1 MKTINYHFRNILTM
15 LAAIILSALASCTED
30 TTKPEEPE
38 TKPSSLTL
46 AQEEV
51 NMTAESGEAKISYTL
66 ENPQEG
72 IQIGIINESEWI
84 SDINTAVDGE
94 ISMTVASNE
103 EFEARE
109 AVVTVTYGED
119 INETFKVIQQGAEKP
134 ADFIINIES
143 TTTSSVTYG
152 ITPLDNEMPYVN
164 RIVAKEYFESMGSEE
179 NIFADDME
187 AINEYISYYGMSMEE
202 YLNTYLLKGPSTG
215 ITKKRVMP
223 SNEFVVYAYG
233 MDYSGKP
240 LTGIVSKETATASV
254 EMKDVTFDISVDAGL
269 GEAEITFTP
278 SDNDQ
283 YYLADIATAEEM
295 EMYEDYFRMRQGLLR
310 ENLYMYEDMGMPDP
324 NLILNGF
331 CKKGEY
337 TKTFSVKS
345 DTEYYAFAVC
355 VSDDIFFC
363 SEPSQQQFT
372 TDKVAQS
379 DNVIT
384 INVTDIE
391 TRIANYEINTTNDD
405 PYVYITLES
414 SAFKSLSDDEIIEQ
428 LLNTYDFSNFIRS
441 GSQSG
446 RLNNLEPETEYY
458 MFAFGYEAGAAT
470 TRLSKFLF
478 KTTEIVQS
486 NVTFSL
492 VLDKYFSG
500 KEYQEAY
507 PEDVTADIS
516 GHAVVLTAVIAEPSD
531 RVSIVYYDIL
541 TGDCTDPSTISD
553 EELIPQLVSTG
564 SSWRWNRMLMK
575 YDMDF
580 TLVGVSVDITGNY
593 GPVWR
598 KHVVFTEDGAS
609 PIEEYEEYN
618 DYLMEIAYGSSE
630 SEQAVPKIGF
640 MRAAD
645 L

>member
-1 MKTINYHFRNILTM
+1 MKTINYHFQNILTM

-51 NMTAESGEAKISYTL
+51 NMPAEGGEAKISYTL

-72 IQIGIINESEWI
+72 MQIGIINESEWI

-94 ISMTVASNE
+94 ISMTIASNE

-134 ADFIINIES
+134 ADFTINIES
-143 TTTSSVTYG
+143 TTTSSITYG

-254 EMKDVTFDISVDAGL
+254 EMKDVTFDISVDAGI

-283 YYLADIATAEEM
+283 YYVADITTREEM
-295 EMYEDYFRMRQGLLR
+295 EMYEDFFHMRQGLLR
-310 ENLYMYEDMGMPDP
+310 ETLYMYEDMGMSDP
-324 NLILNGF
+324 AYVLNSL
-331 CKKGEY
+331 CKGEY
-337 TKTFSVKS
+337 SNTFSLKS
-345 DTEYYAFAVC
+345 DTEYIAYAVC

-363 SEPSQQQFT
+363 SEPSQQQFR

-391 TRIANYEINTTNDD
+391 TRIANYEINTSNDD
-405 PYVYITLES
+405 PYIFITLES

-428 LLNTYDFSNFIRS
+428 LLNSYNFSSVVKS
-441 GSQSG
+441 GPQSG

-470 TRLSKFLF
+470 TGLSKFLF
-478 KTTEIVQS
+478 KTTEIAQS
-486 NVTFSL
+486 DVTFSL
-492 VLDKYFSG
+492 ILEKYFRG
-500 KEYQEAY
+500 KETQEKY
-507 PEDVTADIS
+507 PEDFTADIS
-516 GHAVVLTAVIAEPSD
+516 GHAVIPTAVMAEPSE
-531 RVSIVYYDIL
+531 RVSIVYYNIF
-541 TGDCTDPSTISD
+541 TGDYTDPSTVSD
-553 EELIPQLVSTG
+553 EEIIPQLVNTG
-564 SSWRWNRMLMK
+564 SSWRWNRMLVK
-575 YDMDF
+575 YDTDV
-580 TLVGVSVDITGNY
+580 TIIGVSVDISGNY

-598 KHVVFTEDGAS
+598 KHMVFTEDGAS

-618 DYLMEIAYGSSE
+618 DYLMEVAYGSSE